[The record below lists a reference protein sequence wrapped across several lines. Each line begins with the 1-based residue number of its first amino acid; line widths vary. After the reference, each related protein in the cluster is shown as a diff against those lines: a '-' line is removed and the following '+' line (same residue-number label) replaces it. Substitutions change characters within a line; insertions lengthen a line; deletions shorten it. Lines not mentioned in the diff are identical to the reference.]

1 MKTYKVL
8 VCNTSRYYQTVL
20 VQANSEEE
28 AEEKVELEELW
39 RDKSW
44 ELDHEHCEVEYVETA
59 EEGEIAECSLE
70 EATHI
75 LLNGQV
81 YPFVEKVLLNGQ
93 VYPFVEKAGQNHSLD
108 GITFLKNSHADVISM
123 ITSNGKHFSIFDHI
137 PIQVFEIFGIKPVK
151 VIE

>member
-28 AEEKVELEELW
+28 AEEKVELEKLW

-44 ELDHEHCEVEYVETA
+44 ELDHEHIEVKYVETV
-59 EEGEIAECSLE
+59 EQGEIVECSLK

-81 YPFVEKVLLNGQ
+81 YPLVDKQPLPV
-93 VYPFVEKAGQNHSLD
+93 D
-108 GITFLKNSHADVISM
+108 GISFLKNSRPDNISM
-123 ITSNGKHFSIFDHI
+123 LTPVPNSIVPISDNI
-137 PIQVFEIFGIKPVK
+137 PARIFEALGLKPVK

>member
-59 EEGEIAECSLE
+59 EQGEIVECSSK

-81 YPFVEKVLLNGQ
+81 YPLVEKQPL
-93 VYPFVEKAGQNHSLD
+93 PMD
-108 GITFLKNSHADVISM
+108 GISFLKNSQTDNISM
-123 ITSNGKHFSIFDHI
+123 LTPDERNWPISHHI

>member
-39 RDKSW
+39 RDNSW

-81 YPFVEKVLLNGQ
+81 YPFVEK
-93 VYPFVEKAGQNHSLD
+93 AGQNHPLD
-108 GITFLKNSHADVISM
+108 GIAFLKNSHADVISM

-137 PIQVFEIFGIKPVK
+137 PIQVFETFGIKPVK

>member
-44 ELDHEHCEVEYVETA
+44 ELDHEHFEVEYVETA
-59 EEGEIAECSLE
+59 EQGEIVECSLE

-81 YPFVEKVLLNGQ
+81 YPLVEKQPL
-93 VYPFVEKAGQNHSLD
+93 PMD
-108 GITFLKNSHADVISM
+108 GISFLKNSQTDHISM
-123 ITSNGKHFSIFDHI
+123 LTPDGNILPISHHI
-137 PIQVFEIFGIKPVK
+137 PAMIFETLGLKPVK